1 MFWLKPPSIK
11 FWGAPSLPVGVGVA
25 QLPPMFVT
33 PVENPELRANIR
45 SWRTKNAPKLPL
57 KYLKDWIWKI
67 KQYLNYILMI
77 INQNIL
83 AILRTFLNLKKK
95 LWKTTHQANFHT
107 FVRKIPNRKKISNE
121 HFNLCE
127 ADISL
132 DEIIKSINSE
142 TDKPPGNDGLT
153 AEFYRHFSNEL
164 APALLGVYD
173 SWGKFD
179 SMGVTSRGMI
189 SAIRTLSRTNYFWKT
204 GRPPKREAPKK
215 GHAKLLEN
223 W

>member
-1 MFWLKPPSIK
+1 M
-11 FWGAPSLPVGVGVA
+11 
-25 QLPPMFVT
+25 
-33 PVENPELRANIR
+33 
-45 SWRTKNAPKLPL
+45 
-57 KYLKDWIWKI
+57 
-67 KQYLNYILMI
+67 
-77 INQNIL
+77 
-83 AILRTFLNLKKK
+83 
-95 LWKTTHQANFHT
+95 
-107 FVRKIPNRKKISNE
+107 PNRKKISNE

-127 ADISL
+127 AEIYL
-132 DEIIKSINSE
+132 DAIIKSINSE
-142 TDKPPGNDGLT
+142 TNNKPPSNDGLT
-153 AEFYRHFSNEL
+153 AEFYSHFSNEL

-204 GRPPKREAPKK
+204 ERPPKREAPKK